1 MIRKRASHDFAEALP
16 FEGEEVSF
24 MSTQDNGPLTA
35 TAEERAHPAYAKL
48 ARACITLA
56 RLSRQHGKPPEG
68 EVERTVDEAGR

>member
-1 MIRKRASHDFAEALP
+1 
-16 FEGEEVSF
+16 

-56 RLSRQHGKPPEG
+56 RLSRQHGEPPES
-68 EVERTVDEAGR
+68 EVERTTDGAAR